1 MVEKKVELH
10 FSRDLV
16 GEPFISRVVAEYK
29 VSVNIVR
36 ASITPDEA
44 GEMFVI
50 MSGRNDAVRRAIR
63 FLRDSGVGVAV
74 ESRLFIWDEAL
85 CVHCGACV
93 AHCFV
98 NAFSVDAKTGRIA
111 WDEKTCVSCGVCI
124 PSCGYKALSL
134 VSRAPRAAKGGRK

>member
-10 FSRDLV
+10 FSRDIV
-16 GEPFISRVVAEYK
+16 GKPVISRVIGEYK
-29 VSVNIVR
+29 VSVNILR

-50 MSGRNDAVRRAIR
+50 MSGETAALNRAIR
-63 FLRDSGVGVAV
+63 FLRKSGVGVAV
-74 ESRLFIWDEAL
+74 ESRLFSFDEVL

-98 NAFSVDAKTGRIA
+98 DAFTVDAKTARVS
-111 WDEKTCVSCGVCI
+111 WDEKTCVSCGICI
-124 PSCGYKALSL
+124 PACGYGALSL
-134 VSRAPRAAKGGRK
+134 VSPTPRAAKGGRK